1 MYILKA
7 GEGCV
12 MKMRLV
18 EANGAPIELRNARFV
33 QAILHLPNEAT
44 MLCEDVRFDEVSQHV
59 FVRLSAIDELTME
72 GVYGINI
79 NALFDGRVVTSA
91 VLDFAEVKANTE
103 SRYFE
108 LLIDLFVSTT
118 DVPSC
123 VKYTGASPKI
133 SENGT
138 WLVFNDEINAFE
150 DTGISIFGKSAYQAA
165 IESGNFSGTEE
176 EFNAYMG
183 SIPQI
188 TNDAILS
195 TKSANEATINAN
207 QAAQDAVS
215 IANSKGEEAI
225 SRADEKG
232 NTAIQQAQDAG
243 AEAVRIAS
251 EAATQAT
258 TAANEADVATEQANN
273 AATNANEAAQR
284 ANEEVENLRE
294 KANIDGSYPDMTVGK
309 AENLVGRG
317 EATEEEFTF
326 RPSAGKISIE
336 DGSARITTIKGN
348 SVVYNQI
355 IRDSLFQ
362 DPTQWNAYN
371 SNTRIS
377 FSSGYLQATANASGS
392 LGIQQLNTIIIP
404 KHKYLCICDFEP
416 SVAEFFAV
424 HLGGITSKINVT
436 RAYRHIISLIA
447 ESGDTNSRLVFYP
460 ILNAV
465 EGNFANV
472 YSFRTIDI
480 TIEFGAGNEP
490 TSYEEYLQRKPIGIE
505 DEYAYNK
512 GTLVNM
518 NVDSII
524 STSNNAFNPVTGLAR
539 VIGGVQYLVDDKEG
553 VQLATLF
560 SADGEEFTWI
570 SDDGEMEFPAD
581 GYVKVEGQDDNYN
594 VFVGLLHSYIK
605 PLSAFQQET
614 KDLSIVRE
622 LFPNGMKYIP
632 SQYFVN
638 TDTFVGAKVS
648 DELRYNSVIKK
659 WEKVTKIGSV
669 ELSSLEWKYISATD
683 NRPYG
688 LFYANIKGKKG
699 GTYNIFSDAYS
710 CRSYV
715 SDKSI
720 IGLNSGK
727 TVYIRDDSYQ
737 DVESLKIALSGKSAN
752 YELDTPIVE
761 ELDIEFNPDYL
772 IWDFGTEEALSSVP
786 STPFRADI
794 IYKFNAVDRIRNNT
808 DRIYAAEEEL
818 TNVAERI
825 SALEDAGGSK
835 DKYWAVCGDSITNAN
850 LSPIYDIE
858 EGDAYMPIDGYS
870 NVNTYKRKNYAYYV
884 AKRNGLKWA
893 NYGWSNS
900 TLSSVTSKAFGYRN
914 AFVDDRMKELADYTW
929 DYISIFFGGNDATCG
944 PYHHRDKWLQETY
957 GADIG
962 YPSSESQIG
971 TDGFATAEQ
980 KAACDAATGEVNG
993 VQYNNSSDYFLAKFI
1008 GSIDST
1014 DTSTWYGALNTCVT
1028 YLMGKYDKAKIILI
1042 ASYTPSSPKYADAVV
1057 EVAKKYGIRYF
1068 DFRDVAHWA
1077 TASTASSKYIN
1088 LPNLN
1093 DADGK
1098 WHREDG
1104 TVMNAT
1110 VYSRQVTQYLYDS
1123 KHPNNRGYEEMSY
1136 MIEPVIIG

>member
-1 MYILKA
+1 MMRNLITAQEVIDLAFAENSNMMADSISNTAIRIAEIKYIRPAFGDMYTLLYDKYA
-7 GEGCV
+7 DF
-12 MKMRLV
+12 
-18 EANGAPIELRNARFV
+18 ANEYVKPALAYFV
-33 QAILHLPNEAT
+33 K
-44 MLCEDVRFDEVSQHV
+44 CEIIS
-59 FVRLSAIDELTME
+59 STAIDMSNS
-72 GVYGINI
+72 GVAISNPQYQ
-79 NALFDGRVVTSA
+79 SA
-91 VLDFAEVKANTE
+91 ASDKQRQSLYDSEMSKANTLLDFALSYIAIH
-103 SRYFE
+103 S
-108 LLIDLFVSTT
+108 
-118 DVPSC
+118 
-123 VKYTGASPKI
+123 
-133 SENGT
+133 
-138 WLVFNDEINAFE
+138 DEFP
-150 DTGISIFGKSAYQAA
+150 D
-165 IESGNFSGTEE
+165 FSGDAPLKHHRIGGLLL
-176 EFNAYMG
+176 NDRLSK
-183 SIPQI
+183 SIKGEAFKVEYEKYLSDMQTI
-188 TNDAILS
+188 NDLVIIA
-195 TKSANEATINAN
+195 TKESDEATS
-207 QAAQDAVS
+207 AAKDATQKSV
-215 IANSKGEEAI
+215 IA
-225 SRADEKG
+225 
-232 NTAIQQAQDAG
+232 T
-243 AEAVRIAS
+243 

-258 TAANEADVATEQANN
+258 TAANKADVATEQANN

-294 KANIDGSYPDMTVGK
+294 KADTDGSYPDMTVGK
-309 AENLVGRG
+309 SENLVGRG
-317 EATEEEFTF
+317 NATEEEFNF

-336 DGSARITTIKGN
+336 DGSARITAIQGN
-348 SVVYNQI
+348 TLVYNQLCSDCI
-355 IRDSLFQ
+355 
-362 DPTQWNAYN
+362 
-371 SNTRIS
+371 SNRNMSKYGVTAIATIGSRLIKMSGTYDGTEGDKNIYIS
-377 FSSGYLQATANASGS
+377 GGFAPISGISG
-392 LGIQQLNTIIIP
+392 
-404 KHKYLCICDFEP
+404 HKYLCSIVGNQISAFTVYGFGGSKANVRDNCIIECSVDAAIKIEP
-416 SVAEFFAV
+416 SI
-424 HLGGITSKINVT
+424 G
-436 RAYRHIISLIA
+436 SLAIA
-447 ESGDTNSRLVFYP
+447 GTV
-460 ILNAV
+460 
-465 EGNFANV
+465 
-472 YSFRTIDI
+472 IDEEI
-480 TIEFGAGNEP
+480 MLLCRDLTKMFGAGNEP
-490 TSYEEYLQRKPIGIE
+490 TSYEEFLQRRPIGIE
-505 DEYAYNK
+505 DEYAYNE

-518 NVDSII
+518 LVDNII

-539 VIGGVQYLVDDKEG
+539 VIGGVPYLVDDKG
-553 VQLATLF
+553 GAKLTTLF
-560 SADGEEFTWI
+560 SADGEEFI
-570 SDDGEMEFPAD
+570 EIGDVGEMIFPAD
-581 GYVKVEGQDDNYN
+581 GYVKVEEQSDNYN
-594 VFVGLLHSYIK
+594 VFVGLIHSYIK
-605 PLSAFQQET
+605 PFSAFQQDM
-614 KDLSIVRE
+614 KDLSIVRG
-622 LFPNGMKYIP
+622 LFLNGMRYIP

-638 TDTFVGAKVS
+638 TDTFVGAEVS

-659 WEKVTKIGSV
+659 WEKITKIGNV

-688 LFYANIKGKKG
+688 LFYANIRKKKNG
-699 GTYNIFSDAYS
+699 IYNIFSDAYS
-710 CRSYV
+710 CRSYA

-720 IGLNSGK
+720 IGLNSGS
-727 TVYIRDDSYQ
+727 TIYLRDDSYQ
-737 DVESLKIALSGKSAN
+737 DVESLKSALSGKSAN

-786 STPFRADI
+786 SAPFRADI
-794 IYKFNAVDRIRNNT
+794 IYQFNATDRIRNNT
-808 DRIYAAEEEL
+808 DRINAIEGRL
-818 TNVAERI
+818 TNVTERI

-870 NVNTYKRKNYAYYV
+870 KVNTYKRKNYAYYV

-914 AFVDDRMKELADYTW
+914 AFVDDRMKELADYNW

-944 PYHHRDKWLQETY
+944 IYHHRDKWLQETY
-957 GADIG
+957 GSDIG

-1014 DTSTWYGALNTCVT
+1014 DTSTWYGALNTCVA
-1028 YLMGKYDKAKIILI
+1028 YLMGKYGKAKIILI
-1042 ASYTPSSPKYADAVV
+1042 ASYTPGSPKYADAVV

-1068 DFRDVAHWA
+1068 DFRDAAHWA

-1136 MIEPVIIG
+1136 MIEPVIMG